1 MMTRTMF
8 LFGLLAIQCKEKIDG
23 GGWGNVSVEKSLM
36 YEDIDMGVM
45 LQLAVASFKENLA
58 GFIDALPLGLQAGGQ
73 RRALRHLDRATR
85 KRRLVNETSHRGLL
99 QVRESERLF
108 S

>member
-1 MMTRTMF
+1 VDLKQKFGQEQIQKALVPLTMAISKLSDDDANYV
-8 LFGLLAIQCKEKIDG
+8 LFGLLASVQRKIDG

-58 GFIDALPLGLQAGGQ
+58 GFIDALP
-73 RRALRHLDRATR
+73 
-85 KRRLVNETSHRGLL
+85 
-99 QVRESERLF
+99 
-108 S
+108 